1 MYNKSVCVIFVH
13 INMITLDIPTAS
25 TKFSKKMWLVIAID
39 SIPEKLHIFVRV

>member
-25 TKFSKKMWLVIAID
+25 TKFSNKIWLGISID
-39 SIPEKLHIFVRV
+39 IPEKLHIFVRV